1 MTLDAARECLDAWRA
16 VCGLPPEPPRP
27 ECPIAVVA
35 ARTAL
40 RVARLYGRFLGWTAA
55 RARLG
60 AGP

>member
-1 MTLDAARECLDAWRA
+1 VTLDAARECLDAWRA

-35 ARTAL
+35 ARAAL
-40 RVARLYGRFLGWTAA
+40 RLARLYGRVLGWTVS
-55 RARLG
+55 RALLG